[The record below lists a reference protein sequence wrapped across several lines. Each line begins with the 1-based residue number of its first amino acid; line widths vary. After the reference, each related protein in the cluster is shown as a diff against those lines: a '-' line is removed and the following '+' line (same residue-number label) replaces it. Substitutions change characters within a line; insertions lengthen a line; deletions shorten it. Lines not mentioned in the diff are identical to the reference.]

1 MAYYRVCSNCGSNL
15 DPGERC
21 DCEREQ
27 KNLVSLEG
35 REELIYRQPVTMA
48 KKEHFVKKQST
59 HSSHKSIVI
68 GFVS

>member
-27 KNLVSLEG
+27 KNLVSLER
-35 REELIYRQPVTMA
+35 REKMIYEQPVAMA

-59 HSSHKSIVI
+59 HSSHKPIVT
-68 GFVS
+68 GLV

>member
-27 KNLVSLEG
+27 KSFVSLER
-35 REELIYRQPVTMA
+35 REEMIYEQSVAIA

-59 HSSHKSIVI
+59 QPAILL
-68 GFVS
+68 

>member
-27 KNLVSLEG
+27 KSLGSLER

-48 KKEHFVKKQST
+48 KKEHFVKNKALIYPT
-59 HSSHKSIVI
+59 VLL
-68 GFVS
+68 